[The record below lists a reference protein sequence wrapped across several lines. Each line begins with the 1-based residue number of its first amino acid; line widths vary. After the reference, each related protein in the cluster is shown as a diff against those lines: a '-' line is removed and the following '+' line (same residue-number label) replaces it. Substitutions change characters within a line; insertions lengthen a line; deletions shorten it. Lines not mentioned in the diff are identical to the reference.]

1 MNAQHALVF
10 DPATG
15 SYYQVP
21 HYGMAQQY
29 PYGYC
34 PIQMGHYQMAPVFVQ
49 AVQPMYHQSTY
60 YPLAYN
66 GSCDDPSSVH
76 NTYEES
82 YEPLHEDNLPVDFSF
97 LNEDVDI
104 VAKAVPV
111 DKKTV
116 DLYPSAKVEILSI
129 KEEPFTPVK
138 GQKGTTRV
146 KPVIQVLSLKKSDSE
161 KNKFVKKNPNVV
173 KNNLLNDR
181 KDFIDLL
188 VSIATSHSDDI
199 NRSAI
204 NISKRM
210 REEDFEKYYKFF
222 FRTEKDYSFWER
234 YKTTHP
240 LDEVEKS
247 IPFWI
252 AVTSK
257 YPIQACFHVK
267 GLKL

>member
-1 MNAQHALVF
+1 MNVQHALVF

-49 AVQPMYHQSTY
+49 AVQPTYYQSTY
-60 YPLAYN
+60 N
-66 GSCDDPSSVH
+66 DPSYVH

-97 LNEDVDI
+97 LNEDVDT

-111 DKKTV
+111 HKKTV
-116 DLYPSAKVEILSI
+116 DPYPSAKAEILSI

-138 GQKGTTRV
+138 RQKGTTRV
-146 KPVIQVLSLKKSDSE
+146 KPVIQVLSLKKSDIE
-161 KNKFVKKNPNVV
+161 KNKFVKKNPKVI
-173 KNNLLNDR
+173 KNTFLNDR
-181 KDFIDLL
+181 KDFINLL

-210 REEDFEKYYKFF
+210 SEEDFEKYYKFF

-234 YKTTHP
+234 YKTTPP

-247 IPFWI
+247 ILFWI

-257 YPIQACFHVK
+257 YPAQACFHVK

>member
-21 HYGMAQQY
+21 HYGMVKQY

-49 AVQPMYHQSTY
+49 AVQPAYNQ
-60 YPLAYN
+60 PVYN
-66 GSCDDPSSVH
+66 GSYYDPSSV

-97 LNEDVDI
+97 LNEDLDT

-111 DKKTV
+111 HKKTV

-129 KEEPFTPVK
+129 KEQPFTLVN
-138 GQKGTTRV
+138 GQKEMTRV
-146 KPVIQVLSLKKSDSE
+146 KPVIHVVSLKKSDSE
-161 KNKFVKKNPNVV
+161 KNEFVKKNHNVV

-181 KDFIDLL
+181 KDFVDLL
-188 VSIATSHSDDI
+188 VSIATSHSADI

-210 REEDFEKYYKFF
+210 SEEDFEKYYKFF

-234 YKTTHP
+234 YKTTPP
-240 LDEVEKS
+240 LDDVEKS

-252 AVTSK
+252 AITSK
-257 YPIQACFHVK
+257 YPAQACFHVK